1 MAGNQIRTVLLEVV
15 DELSKIASARNAAL
29 QSTWILQEVWNRSNL
44 GSNMNID
51 DERTLLTHYH
61 DLFRI
66 GYLAWGHDLGN
77 HAPPFCHVTEQGKK
91 ALANVSRDPANP
103 DGYLQSLNGRVALSP
118 IAKSYVTEALSTYN
132 TGSFKASAVMI
143 GVAAESIVL
152 DLRDILSVRID
163 SLGQPNPSKLGDWK
177 VKTVLDAIEDLIIQK
192 KKDIPKGLYER
203 FDSYWSAFTQQIR
216 TVRNESGHPI
226 SIEPVSQDMV
236 HASLLIFPEL
246 AVLAKDLADWI
257 NTSYT

>member
-1 MAGNQIRTVLLEVV
+1 MVGNQIRAVLLEVV
-15 DELSKIASARNAAL
+15 NELSKVNNAAL
-29 QSTWILQEVWNRSNL
+29 QSQWIIQQVRSRMNL
-44 GSNMNID
+44 GDNID
-51 DERTLLTHYH
+51 DQRAILTHYH

-66 GYLAWGHDLGN
+66 GHLAWGHDLIN
-77 HAPPFCHVTEQGKK
+77 SDPPFCHVTEQGRK

-103 DGYLQSLNGRVALSP
+103 DGYLQSLNGRVVISP

-132 TGSFKASAVMI
+132 SGSFKASAVMI

-152 DLRDILSVRID
+152 DLRDTLSARMD
-163 SLGQPNPSKLGDWK
+163 SLEKPKPSKLADWK
-177 VKTVLDAIEDLIIQK
+177 IKTVLDAIEDLFTQK
-192 KKDIPKGLYER
+192 KNDIPKGLYEH
-203 FDSYWSAFTQQIR
+203 FESYWSAFTQQIR

-246 AVLAKDLADWI
+246 AVLAKDLTTWI
-257 NTSYT
+257 NASYK

>member
-1 MAGNQIRTVLLEVV
+1 MVGNQIRAVLLEVV
-15 DELSKIASARNAAL
+15 NELSKVKDAAL
-29 QSTWILQEVWNRSNL
+29 QSQWIIQEVRKRIKL
-44 GSNMNID
+44 GDNID
-51 DERTLLTHYH
+51 DQRALLAHYH

-66 GYLAWGHDLGN
+66 GYLAWGHDLLN
-77 HAPPFCHVTEQGKK
+77 SSPPFCHVTEQGRK

-103 DGYLQSLNGRVALSP
+103 DGYLQSLNGRVVISP

-132 TGSFKASAVMI
+132 SGSFKASAVMI

-152 DLRDILSVRID
+152 DLRDTLSARMEY
-163 SLGQPNPSKLGDWK
+163 LGQPKPNKLADWK
-177 VKTVLDAIEDLIIQK
+177 IKTVLDAIEDLLTQK
-192 KKDIPKGLYER
+192 KKDIPKGLYEH
-203 FDSYWSAFTQQIR
+203 FESYWFAFTQQIR

-246 AVLAKDLADWI
+246 AVLAKDLTAWI
-257 NTSYT
+257 NTNYI